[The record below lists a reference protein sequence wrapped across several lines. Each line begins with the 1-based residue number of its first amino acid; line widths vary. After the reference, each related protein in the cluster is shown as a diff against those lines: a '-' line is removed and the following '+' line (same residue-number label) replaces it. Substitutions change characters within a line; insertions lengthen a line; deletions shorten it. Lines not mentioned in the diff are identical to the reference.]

1 MDPLSICASA
11 ANIAQL
17 AGTIIHKLA
26 SFCEAASHVDVTVS
40 GFRVEVKNFQMA
52 LKLLAETKKTWQQ
65 RSMESV
71 EKEHWNNISRLLVR
85 CKQTLKHLEKLLME
99 CEVKQMAVGKPMA
112 QLRLN
117 MRSHII
123 CILRSHI
130 KSYTQALQVSLS
142 TLTL

>member
-11 ANIAQL
+11 ANVAQL
-17 AGTIIHKLA
+17 CGVIIHKLA
-26 SFCEAASHVDVTVS
+26 SFCEATSHVDLTVS

-52 LKLLAETKKTWQQ
+52 LRLVAETQKTWQLRPMQ
-65 RSMESV
+65 DI
-71 EKEHWNNISRLLVR
+71 EKDHWKRITKLLGR
-85 CKQTLKHLEKLLME
+85 CKQTLDRLQTLLVE
-99 CEVKQMAVGKPMA
+99 CEYKQTIGRKPMT